1 LETAEFALA
10 AAIIVLECPFLALQ
24 STDQF
29 KHGLIAHR
37 YSLAMRI
44 ALAEPSQINRTLITR
59 LLQAGGHEVR
69 SFEDGPEALRGLAA
83 DAQLNAVI
91 TGSELKT
98 MSGLELVWQARLLSG
113 PRRFLYIL
121 FMSSLTDEQAVT
133 EALDAGA
140 DDFIAKPPSPG
151 ELYARLRSAE
161 RIARLQ
167 GELIDLAFTDPLTG
181 LFNRRGFFEAVAPM
195 VATPPSVPTT
205 AMLVDL
211 DFLKEVND
219 LYGHQSGDAAILSL
233 ADALRE
239 EDALVGRLGGDE
251 FGLLLHGY
259 SLKEAAAVGEA
270 IRSRFAASHLKTPD
284 GKVSLT
290 CSIGVAELVS
300 GESVDRLFARADLAL
315 YKAKDAGRNAV
326 ETPPSEA
333 WAQAH
338 PRIRNRIA
346 RTRAAR
352 RKSTVNLDT
361 RTASY

>member
-1 LETAEFALA
+1 
-10 AAIIVLECPFLALQ
+10 
-24 STDQF
+24 
-29 KHGLIAHR
+29 
-37 YSLAMRI
+37 
-44 ALAEPSQINRTLITR
+44 
-59 LLQAGGHEVR
+59 
-69 SFEDGPEALRGLAA
+69 
-83 DAQLNAVI
+83 
-91 TGSELKT
+91 

-121 FMSSLTDEQAVT
+121 FMSSLPDEKAVT

-195 VATPPSVPTT
+195 VATQCVPSS

-239 EDALVGRLGGDE
+239 EDGLVGRLGGDE
-251 FGLLLHGY
+251 FGLLLRGH
-259 SLKEAAAVGEA
+259 SLNEAAAVGET
-270 IRSRFAASHLKTPD
+270 IRSRFSASHLKTPD

-290 CSIGVAELVS
+290 CSVGVAEFVS
-300 GESVDRLFARADLAL
+300 GEGVDGLFAKADRAL

-352 RKSTVNLDT
+352 RKSTVNLELG
-361 RTASY
+361 R